1 MLFSKSNILANENH
15 QLLSE
20 RQKPQPGP
28 KNTWVFFRM
37 STKINL
43 QNKEDLSNLTEVT
56 LPLT

>member
-20 RQKPQPGP
+20 RQKLQPCP
-28 KNTWVFFRM
+28 KKPSVFFKM
-37 STKINL
+37 SSKTNL